1 MTISAFSDEL
11 AQVRT
16 KKKEFLSQIERIV
29 PWKEWFAMIQPCYYK
44 GERGNKPYP
53 LEIMLRLYLLQ
64 NLYDLSDEA
73 TVAEAIDSR
82 AFSEF
87 CGVDSSNQVPDG
99 DTLGRFR
106 NLLIK
111 NGLQEKLFAQVV
123 AALMERGLILK
134 KGTIVDS
141 TIISA
146 PSSTKNKEK
155 ERDPDAHQVKK
166 GNTWHFGYKAH
177 IGVDKD
183 SGLVHTVKATPA
195 NVHDVAEVPKLLT
208 GEEETV
214 YGDSGYLGAGKR
226 EDAVVRNK
234 AGRKIKYKINRRP
247 SQMKKLS
254 KSGQYAAKKAER
266 KRNGR
271 NLQGKADIK
280 GKGGRSCASPLVL
293 RCFGRRGVPLHLS
306 GLSLSVPAACG
317 CHEIDHLKASP
328 LPDNRITNH
337 RIFVKKYSWF
347 GNHWELPGS
356 SLRMH
361 RERAPERAVVSLLKV
376 RVKVV
381 WAGALRIRP

>member
-1 MTISAFSDEL
+1 
-11 AQVRT
+11 
-16 KKKEFLSQIERIV
+16 
-29 PWKEWFAMIQPCYYK
+29 
-44 GERGNKPYP
+44 
-53 LEIMLRLYLLQ
+53 MLRLYLLQ

-87 CGVDSSNQVPDG
+87 CGVDSSNQIPDG

-155 ERDPDAHQVKK
+155 KRDPDAHQVKK

-183 SGLVHTVKATPA
+183 SGLVHTVEATPA
-195 NVHDVAEVPKLLT
+195 NVHDVAEVAKLLT
-208 GEEETV
+208 GEEEAV

-226 EDAVVRNK
+226 EDAIVRNK

-254 KSGQYAAKKAER
+254 KSGQYAAKKAEQAKSSVR
-266 KRNGR
+266 AK
-271 NLQGKADIK
+271 
-280 GKGGRSCASPLVL
+280 VEHV
-293 RCFGRRGVPLHLS
+293 FGV
-306 GLSLSVPAACG
+306 
-317 CHEIDHLKASP
+317 
-328 LPDNRITNH
+328 
-337 RIFVKKYSWF
+337 VKKQ
-347 GNHWELPGS
+347 
-356 SLRMH
+356 LRFRKTRYRGLEKQQAKFNIMF
-361 RERAPERAVVSLLKV
+361 
-376 RVKVV
+376 
-381 WAGALRIRP
+381 ALANLILADRPCLAA